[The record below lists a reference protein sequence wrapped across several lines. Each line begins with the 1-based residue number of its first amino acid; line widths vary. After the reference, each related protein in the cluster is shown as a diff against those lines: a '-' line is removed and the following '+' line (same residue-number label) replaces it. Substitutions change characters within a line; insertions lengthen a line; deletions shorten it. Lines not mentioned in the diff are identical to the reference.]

1 MMCATPMA
9 SPATNQGFPMIV
21 RYLLSALVAGLLA
34 GALQTVV
41 QQAKVV
47 PLILEAEKYEGG
59 AAPET
64 HEHTSG
70 LNISFA
76 SKAYAHGTESHDVAS
91 GEDEGG
97 MLFGVDRLTG
107 TL

>member
-1 MMCATPMA
+1 
-9 SPATNQGFPMIV
+9 MIV
-21 RYLLSALVAGLLA
+21 KYLLAALVAGLLA

-59 AAPET
+59 GTPET

-70 LNISFA
+70 LNLSIAAKAFA
-76 SKAYAHGTESHDVAS
+76 QDATQQSTPAAPAAVE
-91 GEDEGG
+91 EEEGG
-97 MLFGVDRLTG
+97 MLFGVPRTIG
-107 TL
+107 TLMGDLV